1 MKFINWP
8 VSGVLR
14 FARIFPDIIAARTG
28 EVVNTAGAFI
38 DDMAP
43 FAYWD
48 ATFKGWQDYGFRNNG
63 KNRMRELIRDYGGK
77 SQLYYGIMDT
87 QGLERLMPESEWKAE
102 EKSWLRYCIDNGKW
116 PFSVWLV
123 PTDVELL
130 GDIGDNKQVT
140 KLIDDLRITP
150 VQKHTLHGW
159 MLLNPAVGGF
169 EMDEAWEK
177 IGATG
182 WEYAYLTDGTHDKAG
197 LGARNYPANPE
208 QKKMEFLFP
217 WNLQMEQI
225 EELTIQ
231 SYEAMLD
238 DYWSD
243 KNPEYMHYGK
253 KSKVDLGRMRWG
265 DKHYSSNNTSIHHIY
280 NQILQEYERSG
291 GELVG
296 FLYRPQL

>member
-38 DDMAP
+38 SDMAP

-48 ATFKGWQDYGFRNNG
+48 ATWNGWEEHGFRNNG
-63 KNRMRELIRDYGGK
+63 KNRMRELIKEYGGK
-77 SQLYYGIMDT
+77 SQLYYGIIDT

-102 EKSWLRYCIDNGKW
+102 EKSWLHYCIDNGKW

-130 GDIGDNKQVT
+130 GDIGDNQQVT
-140 KLIDDLRITP
+140 KLIDDFRITP

-159 MLLNPAVGGF
+159 MLLNPATGKWQ
-169 EMDEAWEK
+169 DAATYEK
-177 IGATG
+177 LGATG
-182 WEYAYLTDGTHDKAG
+182 LKYPLEHHESNMLAG
-197 LGARNYPANPE
+197 FSGGNYPADPE

-225 EELTIQ
+225 EDLTMQ
-231 SYEAMLD
+231 SWESVIEYARAN
-238 DYWSD
+238 SP
-243 KNPEYMHYGK
+243 KNKLNMH
-253 KSKVDLGRMRWG
+253 SVRLEFR
-265 DKHYSSNNTSIHHIY
+265 SIHHIY

-291 GELVG
+291 GKLVG
-296 FLYRPQL
+296 FLYRPQI